1 MVMLVITN
9 ENFKFFIC
17 DVRILCREAIHLKML
32 VQRVPM
38 YPQSLHK
45 GL

>member
-1 MVMLVITN
+1 MLVITN
-9 ENFKFFIC
+9 ENFKFFIY
-17 DVRILCREAIHLKML
+17 DVRIMCRKAVHLKML

-38 YPQSLHK
+38 YPQSLRK